1 MKRRALW
8 MLLPALLV
16 IALLLAYREP
26 LGRALF
32 PDAALSGAL
41 ARADAALAEGRL
53 DDAVRLLSA
62 AQARDPDHPRV
73 ADALR
78 AARTMALDGAA
89 AALDSG
95 DVDRA
100 RVLLVQ
106 AAALGAPGD
115 TLQAL
120 AVTLAGER
128 LRDMDA
134 VLQQA
139 AELEA
144 SDPEAAL
151 ALYGEVLGR
160 DSAQAVARAGQR
172 RIFGGWL
179 DAAKTV
185 LAGPTASAADVDAAR
200 RLLERVRADDPAH
213 LGLPELQSL
222 LVAYSVEVS
231 AEVSGAGD
239 VSEAA
244 RREASRWRGV
254 AEEALGQGAWP
265 RAADALKRA
274 AVLDPDGAGQL
285 ALEQRLAAATGR

>member
-8 MLLPALLV
+8 LLLPALLTV
-16 IALLLAYREP
+16 ASLMTFREP

-32 PDAALSGAL
+32 PDAALAGAL
-41 ARADAALAEGRL
+41 AQADAALARGQL

-73 ADALR
+73 AEALR
-78 AARTMALDGAA
+78 AARAMALDGAA
-89 AALDSG
+89 AALDVG
-95 DVDRA
+95 DVDHA
-100 RVLLVQ
+100 AALLVQ

-120 AVTLAGER
+120 AVKLAGEG
-128 LRDMDA
+128 LRDMDT

-139 AELEA
+139 ADLEA

-151 ALYGEVLGR
+151 ALYDDVLGR

-179 DAAKTV
+179 DAAKAV

-222 LVAYSVEVS
+222 LVAYSADVS
-231 AEVSGAGD
+231 AEVAGAGE

-254 AEEALGQGAWP
+254 AEEALGQGAWAKAANALE
-265 RAADALKRA
+265 RAAF
-274 AVLDPDGAGQL
+274 LDPDAAGQI